1 MPGCQL
7 LTSLQKEQIYL
18 YIQIYII
25 YVFGQLSNYML
36 IFGLPT
42 LMQLNLVESFVLV
55 KLSQQKKVLSPR
67 QIPREDVFL
76 TLLSL

>member
-7 LTSLQKEQIYL
+7 LTFLQKEQIYL

-55 KLSQQKKVLSPR
+55 KLSQQKK
-67 QIPREDVFL
+67 F
-76 TLLSL
+76 